1 LAFDSEDS
9 IWIFRKEVEMTEVE
23 ALQKIASE
31 LSSLFWLIFWFGIL
45 GAFGTTVNNEWNKR

>member
-1 LAFDSEDS
+1 
-9 IWIFRKEVEMTEVE
+9 MTEVE